1 MKRNPWPYAII
12 AYFVLFITVMA
23 AWIAFAVRND
33 DELVRADYYEHE
45 LKFQSEIDRASRGL
59 AANVKL
65 DYNSAAQ
72 SIVVTLPPEAAIGSL
87 FFYRPSDSKLDRE
100 ISLKLSQ
107 GEQTLDTRQL
117 QPGLW
122 KVRLTWTTD
131 GVEFRHDQ
139 TLVL

>member
-1 MKRNPWPYAII
+1 MKKNPWPVAII
-12 AYFVLFITVMA
+12 GYFIVFIGVMA
-23 AWIAFAVRND
+23 TWIAFAVRND

-59 AANVKL
+59 AARIKL
-65 DYNSAAQ
+65 DYHSTSHSLLVALPREASAG
-72 SIVVTLPPEAAIGSL
+72 SI

-100 ISLKLSQ
+100 ISLTLTD
-107 GEQTLDTRQL
+107 GAQTLDTRNL

-122 KVRLTWTTD
+122 KVRLTWTAD

-139 TLVL
+139 ALVL